1 MCVTI
6 RRAGSAATRR
16 RRVKR
21 GGGQASPSL
30 EDKGNGG
37 GSCTQKGKRCQSS
50 PSFCALPSG
59 GRAVLPRKSSSYP
72 IQVSPHL
79 LLQFV
84 ERIKPQTVIKVP
96 LIIVMTSLNLAV
108 VPWRQRPQKRMSDAV
123 SAAKK
128 S

>member
-1 MCVTI
+1 M

-21 GGGQASPSL
+21 GEDRYLRRSKIKATAAYPAPKKASAASPPPRFAPSL
-30 EDKGNGG
+30 REGA
-37 GSCTQKGKRCQSS
+37 RC
-50 PSFCALPSG
+50 C
-59 GRAVLPRKSSSYP
+59 PRKSSSYP
-72 IQVSPHL
+72 IQVPPHL

-84 ERIKPQTVIKVP
+84 ERIKPQTVIKVL
-96 LIIVMTSLNLAV
+96 LIIVMNSLNLAV

>member
-1 MCVTI
+1 M
-6 RRAGSAATRR
+6 
-16 RRVKR
+16 
-21 GGGQASPSL
+21 
-30 EDKGNGG
+30 
-37 GSCTQKGKRCQSS
+37 
-50 PSFCALPSG
+50 
-59 GRAVLPRKSSSYP
+59 LPRKSSSYP

>member
-1 MCVTI
+1 M
-6 RRAGSAATRR
+6 
-16 RRVKR
+16 
-21 GGGQASPSL
+21 
-30 EDKGNGG
+30 
-37 GSCTQKGKRCQSS
+37 
-50 PSFCALPSG
+50 
-59 GRAVLPRKSSSYP
+59 LPRKSSSYP

-84 ERIKPQTVIKVP
+84 ERIKPHTVIKVP

-108 VPWRQRPQKRMSDAV
+108 VPWRRRPQKRMSDAV